1 MIKNLR
7 ISIGEIPTSY
17 LESMSYAEMIAWMC
31 KYLDDT
37 VGAKINEMIES
48 INDIQIEYDD
58 LKDYIDS
65 EILELK
71 NYTDGQIEILQNEIG
86 DIGTALDIINGEV
99 IGDLT

>member
-17 LESMSYAEMIAWMC
+17 LESMSYAEMLAWMC

-48 INDIQIEYDD
+48 INNIQIEYDD

>member
-1 MIKNLR
+1 MIENVQ

-17 LESMSYAEMIAWMC
+17 LESMTYAEMIAWMC
-31 KYLDDT
+31 NYLDNT
-37 VGAKINEMIES
+37 VGTKINEMIGS
-48 INDIQIEYDD
+48 INDIQVEYNE

-65 EILELK
+65 EIDDLK
-71 NYTDGQIEILQNEIG
+71 DYTDDQIEILQTEIG

>member
-1 MIKNLR
+1 MIKNFS

-17 LESMSYAEMIAWMC
+17 LESMSYAEMLAWMC

-37 VGAKINEMIES
+37 VGAKINEMIEG
-48 INDIQIEYDD
+48 INNIQIEYDD
-58 LKDYIDS
+58 LKVYIDS

-86 DIGTALDIINGEV
+86 NIGTALDIINGEV